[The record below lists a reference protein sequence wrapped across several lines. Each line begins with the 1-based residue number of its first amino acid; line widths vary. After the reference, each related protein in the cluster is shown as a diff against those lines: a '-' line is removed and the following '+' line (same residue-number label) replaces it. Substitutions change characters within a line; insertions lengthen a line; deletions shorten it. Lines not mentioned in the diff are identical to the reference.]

1 MITWQD
7 IMAYVGARIGATSLY
22 VRTSGASAT
31 GQKDQVTLIGE
42 GGKKVALP
50 ARRMGPFGLRWVH
63 PKDCEGLAINVGGRL
78 QLVLLAAESE
88 KYGPT
93 DLEGGEVAL
102 YDQAGSTIVLDKDGA
117 ITITSKSGATV
128 VLNAAGKIT
137 IDAKAG
143 QDVQVNGGTLKV
155 ARETDPVDPHGT
167 MSSWIAAVQAVAAAA
182 APALMLPP
190 PVAPT
195 QFGNIRTGAGATRF
209 KG

>member
-1 MITWQD
+1 MTWQD
-7 IMAYVGARIGATSLY
+7 IRAYVEGRIGAVALY

-31 GQKDQVTLIGE
+31 GQKDQVTLLGQE
-42 GGKKVALP
+42 GKRVAMP

-78 QLVLLAAESE
+78 QLVLIAAESE
-88 KYGPT
+88 SYGPT

-117 ITITSKSGATV
+117 ITITSKSGAV
-128 VLNAAGKIT
+128 VAMNAAGKIT

-155 ARETDPVDPHGT
+155 ARETDPVDPHGS
-167 MSSWIAAVQAVAAAA
+167 MSAWIAAVQTICAALAA
-182 APALMLPP
+182 TAGAPA

-195 QFGNIRTGAGATRF
+195 NFGNIRLNAGATRF